1 MTKKMFNQFLC
12 SSLMLP
18 EHRDALNR
26 RRAEQRKK
34 EKMCRPC
41 IDEQQ
46 HALWDCL
53 LTAALRQGKE
63 LAVYYKNEQ
72 GEHLLRGAI
81 SRIVPLR
88 REIYIQAA
96 GVVSRV
102 SLDNIVSLE
111 EICGGDEG
119 C

>member
-34 EKMCRPC
+34 EKIYRPC

-46 HALWDCL
+46 HALWDRL

-63 LAVYYKNEQ
+63 LAVHYKNEQ
-72 GEHLLRGAI
+72 GENLLRGVVYKL
-81 SRIVPLR
+81 VPLR

-102 SLDNIVSLE
+102 PLDSIVSLE
-111 EICGGDEG
+111 EICEDGEG